1 MKKHVV
7 KVLTGNEHGG
17 AANSSEWLIDGII
30 GKHIPSLDFHII
42 MLCDGDF
49 AKKIASK
56 HPEQTTV
63 LPLPTPP
70 IIGQG
75 GIAKRM
81 WHTFLLLIWMTKAF
95 WGLKR
100 VLRLHNPDLIH
111 TTNNYAVFVC
121 SIHRL
126 FYAIPVATHWR
137 CIGGIKNKLDKW
149 LISHVDSI
157 YCISGAACDSL
168 PSEWHKKCTIIYNGC
183 HVRQLINEGRNYAGK
198 LRNQLKISQ
207 QTYLFGT
214 IGTFSAVKC
223 HELLIESSKL
233 LHKSCPNLNFKCV
246 LIGSCPNNA
255 CERYLERMKE
265 KIHRYDLDNYVIIIP
280 DNEISP
286 HPSTLISDMDVFVGS
301 TWLGGKGEGF
311 GLVYVEALSQGVPVI
326 AISVGAAPEI
336 ITPEVGILASDN
348 SVESHA
354 ALLEK
359 LSNTKIRNRFN
370 RDYIRQYAYRFD
382 ISQTVNGILTQ
393 YGV

>member
-1 MKKHVV
+1 MKHVV

-30 GKHIPSLDFHII
+30 GKHVPSLDFRII
-42 MLCDGDF
+42 MLCNGDF

-56 HPEQTTV
+56 HPKLTTV
-63 LPLPTPP
+63 LPLSTPP
-70 IIGQG
+70 IIGEG
-75 GIAKRM
+75 GIVKRM
-81 WHTFLLLIWMTKAF
+81 WHTFSLLIWMIKAF
-95 WGLKR
+95 WKLKY
-100 VLRLHNPDLIH
+100 VLRNHPSDLIH

-126 FYAIPVATHWR
+126 FFSIPVATHWR
-137 CIGGIKNKLDKW
+137 RIGGVKNKLDKW

-157 YCISGAACDSL
+157 YCISGAVRDSL

-183 HVRQLINEGRNYAGK
+183 YVNQLINEGRNYEGK
-198 LRNQLKISQ
+198 LRHKLKISQ

-214 IGTFSAVKC
+214 IGTYSAIKC
-223 HELLIESSKL
+223 HELLIESSKI
-233 LHKSCPNLNFKCV
+233 LHKSCPSLDFRCV
-246 LIGSCPNNA
+246 LIGSCPTDA
-255 CERYLERMKE
+255 CERYLEIMEE
-265 KIHRYDLDNYVIIIP
+265 KIHRYDLDNFVIVIP

-286 HPSTLISDMDVFVGS
+286 HPSSLVSDMDVFVGS

-336 ITPEVGILASDN
+336 ITQEVGILVSDN
-348 SVESHA
+348 SVEQHA
-354 ALLEK
+354 ALLEE
-359 LSNTKIRNRFN
+359 LSNVKIRNRFN

-382 ISQTVNGILTQ
+382 ISQTVNGVLTQ